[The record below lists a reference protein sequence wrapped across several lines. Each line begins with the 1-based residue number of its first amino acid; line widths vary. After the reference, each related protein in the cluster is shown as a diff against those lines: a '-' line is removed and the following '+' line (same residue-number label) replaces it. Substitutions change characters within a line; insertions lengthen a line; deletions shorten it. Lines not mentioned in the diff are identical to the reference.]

1 MGVGDRRSTPWRWA
15 AAALWLLPVHAL
27 LLALSTLTHEP
38 DHAEDFEA
46 WSEYVTTDQFLVSH
60 MVASVLGAALGLV
73 GLLGALVL
81 LWQGPRAARALI
93 GVALT
98 VVGNVA
104 YGALFAIAAFAQPA
118 MGRFFLDGDGGMR
131 DFYDEVYAAP
141 LLTTFAIGS
150 LAWLAGAALVGSAVA
165 GTASSL
171 RWPGYV
177 YGGAILLFPIT
188 GFTVQVLQ
196 PVCGLVAA
204 GAAVVIAQRLPSA
217 VTHPRTPE
225 TLPG

>member
-1 MGVGDRRSTPWRWA
+1 MREGAGRSAPWRWA

-38 DHAEDFEA
+38 DHVEDFQA

-60 MVASVLGAALGLV
+60 VVASVFGVAIGLV

-81 LWQGPRAARALI
+81 LWQGPRATRALA

-104 YGALFAIAAFAQPA
+104 YTALFATAAFTQPA
-118 MGRFFLDGDGGMR
+118 IGRWFLDGDSSMR

-141 LLTTFAIGS
+141 LFITFAIGS
-150 LAWLAGAALVGSAVA
+150 LAWLAGAVLIGMAVA
-165 GTASSL
+165 ETAPTL

-177 YGGAILLFPIT
+177 YGAAILLFPIS

-204 GAAVVIAQRLPSA
+204 GAAAVIAQRLPSA
-217 VTHPRTPE
+217 VTDRRTPE